1 MVGAGVPIKPAQE
14 LVDLEVER
22 QMEAPDLQQ
31 EEWEI
36 HRLFRH
42 LKVTAVEMVCHI
54 TAVLAVAVVQAHL
67 AEMQP
72 VALVATVATVLRQ
85 ALQDHL

>member
-1 MVGAGVPIKPAQE
+1 VVGAVALIKPAQE

-31 EEWEI
+31 EEREI

-54 TAVLAVAVVQAHL
+54 TAVLAVAAARTHL
-67 AEMQP
+67 AG
-72 VALVATVATVLRQ
+72 RQ
-85 ALQDHL
+85 LLE